1 MPSEV
6 PNMLHI
12 CDLLYN
18 IWSDVV
24 QQVHHTSLILVIILY
39 KEAYSLITFTLFSG
53 KISSRIWKLI
63 SHEIPSQIHNKTV
76 PYDVNKNPDLLSKVP
91 V

>member
-1 MPSEV
+1 
-6 PNMLHI
+6 MLHI

-18 IWSDVV
+18 IGSEEV
-24 QQVHHTSLILVIILY
+24 QQVHYTSLTFVTSLY
-39 KEAYSLITFTLFSG
+39 KEAYSLITFILFSC
-53 KISSRIWKLI
+53 KISSHIWKLI